1 MKLLEGIPISAAAP
15 AAFFSKRALKAG
27 SVQARA
33 TSCAPSCLRPLESRA
48 SVASLNSFAV
58 MMPLLVKIC
67 RHNWGKG
74 HLCYL
79 QPL

>member
-1 MKLLEGIPISAAAP
+1 MKLLDGIPISAAAP

-33 TSCAPSCLRPLESRA
+33 TSCSPSCLHPLESRA

-58 MMPLLVKIC
+58 MMSLPMKIC
-67 RHNWGKG
+67 RHNLG
-74 HLCYL
+74 
-79 QPL
+79 